1 LRGLPYNLKLFR
13 ENSNLFL
20 TRKHFN
26 EKKDELKK
34 EKGKKN
40 KSKSNDTENNAHTN
54 HQNNTQ
60 QQHHQQA
67 AQSNNNVNTT
77 GTDTQ
82 LNAAHIN
89 ANVAADSAHLILTT
103 IGTNE
108 KKELPPVN
116 LENGAVYVGQWKNG
130 MRDGVGV
137 QNWPD
142 G

>member
-1 LRGLPYNLKLFR
+1 
-13 ENSNLFL
+13 
-20 TRKHFN
+20 
-26 EKKDELKK
+26 LKK
-34 EKGKKN
+34 EKSKKN
-40 KSKSNDTENNAHTN
+40 KSKPNDAENNAHN
-54 HQNNTQ
+54 NQNYHQ
-60 QQHHQQA
+60 QQNHQQA
-67 AQSNNNVNTT
+67 ALNSNNVNTT

-82 LNAAHIN
+82 LNAAQFN

-103 IGTNE
+103 IGTSE
-108 KKELPPVN
+108 RKELPPVN